1 MGPMIFAFSVIF
13 GVLSGWTGAF
23 VASRLRGWLAV
34 LLGLMVSAT
43 AMAVFIAIQ
52 LGLLNFLGGENG
64 LDQLLVTGA
73 ILVAVLSWVWGPAFG
88 LFYWRMVRGRDL

>member
-13 GVLSGWTGAF
+13 GVLSGWTGAV
-23 VASRLRGWLAV
+23 VAARFRGWLAV

-43 AMAVFIAIQ
+43 AMTVFIAIQ
-52 LGLLNFLGGENG
+52 LGLLNLLGG
-64 LDQLLVTGA
+64 DKDLVQMVATGA
-73 ILVAVLSWVWGPAFG
+73 ILVAVLSWIWGPAFG